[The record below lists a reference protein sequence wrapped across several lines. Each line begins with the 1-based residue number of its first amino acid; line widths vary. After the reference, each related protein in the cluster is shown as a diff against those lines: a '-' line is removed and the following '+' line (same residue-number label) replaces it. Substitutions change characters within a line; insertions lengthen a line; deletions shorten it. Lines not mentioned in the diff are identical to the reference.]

1 MQAPTEGLS
10 WKLRRI
16 AARLRQR
23 DVAGLIGMSTTRY
36 SAIERGDATPTD
48 VDRKLIERHLPQLPV
63 SGSLE
68 KIQDG
73 ENTQISSTSRTSR
86 REAVSLALRAERS

>member
-1 MQAPTEGLS
+1 MPVANERLS

-36 SAIERGDATPTD
+36 SAIERGDASPTNL
-48 VDRKLIERHLPQLPV
+48 DRELLERHLPQLPV

-68 KIQDG
+68 KIEVA
-73 ENTQISSTSRTSR
+73 ENTQISSTLPHFPKRG
-86 REAVSLALRAERS
+86 SLPGTEG

>member
-48 VDRKLIERHLPQLPV
+48 LDRKLIERHLRQLPV
-63 SGSLE
+63 FCVPGPETDRKPPSE
-68 KIQDG
+68 V
-73 ENTQISSTSRTSR
+73 TAR
-86 REAVSLALRAERS
+86 